1 MHYHGLR
8 WIIKDCC
15 TLQWI
20 TMDYHGLPWIMKC
33 SQSPE
38 SLTTPKGMAQVW
50 RIPEPPAVMYYHG
63 LWIVADGCERSGPI
77 EDYNAAQ
84 WITTNCAKPLTTP
97 RRYGADMAHTVAS
110 IGQVLSWH
118 MGCRR

>member
-1 MHYHGLR
+1 
-8 WIIKDCC
+8 
-15 TLQWI
+15 
-20 TMDYHGLPWIMKC
+20 
-33 SQSPE
+33 
-38 SLTTPKGMAQVW
+38 MAQVW

-63 LWIVADGCERSGPI
+63 LWIVADACERSGPI

>member
-1 MHYHGLR
+1 
-8 WIIKDCC
+8 
-15 TLQWI
+15 
-20 TMDYHGLPWIMKC
+20 
-33 SQSPE
+33 
-38 SLTTPKGMAQVW
+38 MAQVW

-110 IGQVLSWH
+110 IGHVLSWSYH
-118 MGCRR
+118 GLFLITMDYRLSWAIMDYRGLSWIMVDYNGLRTMVD

>member
-1 MHYHGLR
+1 
-8 WIIKDCC
+8 
-15 TLQWI
+15 
-20 TMDYHGLPWIMKC
+20 MDYHDLPWMMKC

-63 LWIVADGCERSGPI
+63 LWIVADACERSGPI

-84 WITTNCAKPLTTP
+84 CITTNCAKPLTTP